1 MDAWSCYDRRVSRTP
16 IRVDSVAFINARPLI
31 RGLADAAGVSLT
43 MAVPSRLIDGLR
55 AGRTDVA
62 LLPVIDYQRLPGLR
76 IVPASCIGCFGPT
89 LTVRLFCRVK
99 PRRVTRVACDTDSH
113 TSVALARVIFAKL
126 YGIHPAFVDL
136 PRATGADDEAHLLIG
151 DKVICEPPSGYP
163 IQIDLGEAWRELTG
177 LPFVFAIW
185 TARVGVEL
193 GDLPQA
199 LYDAMRRGLREVD
212 DIVARDAADRG
223 WPADVARQYLTRYLQ
238 FDVGPRQLEAID
250 RFHAYA
256 EELGIIPAPR
266 RPLDVV
272 AFRGMGNPAHDE
284 FTAA

>member
-1 MDAWSCYDRRVSRTP
+1 MPEP
-16 IRVDSVAFINARPLI
+16 IRVDSVAFINSRPLI
-31 RGLADAAGVSLT
+31 RGLDREPSVALT

-55 AGRTDVA
+55 EGRTDVA
-62 LLPVIDYQRLPGLR
+62 LLPVIDYQRLPSLR

-89 LTVRLFCRVK
+89 LTVRLFCKVD

-126 YGIHPAFVDL
+126 YGVRPEFVDL
-136 PRATGADDEAHLLIG
+136 PEAADADDEARLLIG
-151 DKVICEPPSGYP
+151 DKVICEPPAGFP

-185 TARVGVEL
+185 CARPGVAL
-193 GDLPQA
+193 DGLPR
-199 LYDAMRRGLREVD
+199 LLHETMRRGLREVD
-212 DIVARDAADRG
+212 AIVAADAVERG
-223 WPADVARQYLTRYLQ
+223 WPPAIARQYLTEYLK

-256 EELGIIPAPR
+256 EELGIIPSPR
-266 RPLDVV
+266 RPLEVV
-272 AFRGMGNPAHDE
+272 PM
-284 FTAA
+284 